1 MFGKNQ
7 SFTLFHNHSQI
18 QQDSMA
24 DIDVDDVDFVALQSF
39 IGGKLWTGDKPLYK
53 GLKSKGFEHVITTS
67 ELLELRKSL

>member
-1 MFGKNQ
+1 
-7 SFTLFHNHSQI
+7 
-18 QQDSMA
+18 MA